1 MKQNT
6 LASSSSQI
14 LYSSGCLKFLLIAQ
28 TMNIGIFQ
36 HVTSF
41 LAIARFASV
50 MFGAQ
55 VISEDANNCDIWLQ

>member
-1 MKQNT
+1 
-6 LASSSSQI
+6 
-14 LYSSGCLKFLLIAQ
+14 
-28 TMNIGIFQ
+28 MNIGIFQ